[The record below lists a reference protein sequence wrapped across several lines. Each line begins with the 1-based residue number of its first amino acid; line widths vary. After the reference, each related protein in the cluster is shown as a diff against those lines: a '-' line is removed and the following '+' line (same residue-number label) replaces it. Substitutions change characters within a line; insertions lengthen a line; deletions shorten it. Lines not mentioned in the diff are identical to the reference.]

1 METSDRGANDHVEAL
16 PEHAFEGVEESFLD
30 LDAFD
35 DHCCLPGLTGTLR
48 EPNTTDVTG
57 QLARDWHDP
66 ARHQAVSGSVPL
78 WRV

>member
-35 DHCCLPGLTGTLR
+35 ALLSPRTRL
-48 EPNTTDVTG
+48 
-57 QLARDWHDP
+57 LAVNISP
-66 ARHQAVSGSVPL
+66 MP
-78 WRV
+78 